1 MSANP
6 RSDQL
11 ANLWPSG
18 DAAVACRA
26 RACSVPALTVILP
39 CYNEAERLPGTLQAL
54 LAHLSA
60 APGEV
65 EVLVVDD
72 GSTDA
77 TVSVAE
83 AVAAADRRVQ
93 VLSYRP
99 NRGKGFA
106 VRTGMLAAR
115 GELVVF
121 TDADGSYSPSDLDR
135 IVAALDQAPV
145 AIGTR
150 AGDASG
156 PVARR
161 AASRVFNLAIRGA
174 VGLPF
179 GDTQSGLKGFRRAAA
194 QQIFSQARVDGFA
207 FDVEVL
213 WLVRQLE
220 LRSPR
225 SGSSPWSVKAARSRC
240 WPMPWKC
247 LARSGRS
254 GRRGPTAPTATW
266 VRPRPYSLKRQ
277 PTLPVR
283 RSQRRTRRLPYRP
296 ADRFDARRGIGED
309 EASGSADPDGLAV
322 AAVLGLSRPPA
333 AAATADRLDQ
343 TTCTTVAVL
352 AYVAR

>member
-1 MSANP
+1 MSAVTSRDI
-6 RSDQL
+6 RSEQL
-11 ANLWPSG
+11 TILRPAGSG
-18 DAAVACRA
+18 ASST
-26 RACSVPALTVILP
+26 SVRGTAALTVILP

-77 TVSVAE
+77 TVNVAE
-83 AVAAADRRVQ
+83 AVAAADRRVR

-106 VRTGMLAAR
+106 VRTGMLAAQ

-161 AASRVFNLAIRGA
+161 VASRVFNLTIRGA
-174 VGLPF
+174 LGLPF
-179 GDTQSGLKGFRRAAA
+179 GDTQSGPKGFRRAAA
-194 QQIFSQARVDGFA
+194 QQIFRQARVDGFA

-213 WLVRQLE
+213 WLARQLRLE
-220 LRSPR
+220 VAEVHVQALERQ
-225 SGSSPWSVKAARSRC
+225 GSKVQMVADALEMLDEVW
-240 WPMPWKC
+240 
-247 LARSGRS
+247 
-254 GRRGPTAPTATW
+254 T
-266 VRPRPYSLKRQ
+266 
-277 PTLPVR
+277 VR
-283 RSQRRTRRLPYRP
+283 RARTNR
-296 ADRFDARRGIGED
+296 ADGNLGSVPIPSL
-309 EASGSADPDGLAV
+309 EAASAADPPLGAV
-322 AAVLGLSRPPA
+322 ATPAGAPPA
-333 AAATADRLDQ
+333 LRAT
-343 TTCTTVAVL
+343 
-352 AYVAR
+352 